1 MRDQILYILDQK
13 DDWEMFAFTWIISN
27 TVNTDNQQ
35 GQADLGLIERRW
47 SDEQI
52 HHHIR
57 HRSNNNFLPPSKLNQ
72 SWTKIREIANAA

>member
-1 MRDQILYILDQK
+1 
-13 DDWEMFAFTWIISN
+13 MFAFTWIISN
-27 TVNTDNQQ
+27 TVNTDNQDA
-35 GQADLGLIERRW
+35 QADLGLIERRW

-72 SWTKIREIANAA
+72 SWTKIREIANDARKRTYFPG